1 MLGKCPS
8 CQSLTVPGSDGRCP
22 KCGYAL
28 QDAATTGSPS
38 SGRDTTDV
46 TVHPSKR
53 TESSSNQ
60 ELFAASGRAAD
71 SSGTPQ
77 YYLASDPSRSDAIY
91 QSAIAGIPPDAVAMD
106 RFRQNVLRLTPHTYV
121 TRVLVAANVLVFVV
135 MVLSG
140 VSPLMP
146 RVDQLVDWGANF
158 GPSTINGQWW
168 RLVTCMFL
176 HVGLIHLAFNMWVLW
191 QIGGLVERLLGN
203 TGLLVAYM
211 ISGVGGSLVSLAW
224 HPHVVSAGASGAVF
238 GLFGALLGFLV
249 FSRRSIPMRAL
260 RALAQSSI
268 MFVLFNV
275 AFGLAVP
282 AIDMAAH
289 LGGLATGFLCGLGL
303 SQPLDEST
311 GRRRLLRNVLVAV
324 IGSGLL
330 AGATQLLP
338 QPGMVQGENTI
349 QQVEQQ
355 LLAEMRT
362 AVERHQ
368 RGELSDQEF
377 GQWLESQLPRW
388 SALRERV
395 EQLAD
400 TGPEQQ
406 RKALAASARQLQL
419 REIQISNQA
428 AALKGGQ

>member
-8 CQSLTVPGSDGRCP
+8 CRSLTVPGSDGRCP

-28 QDAATTGSPS
+28 SDVASADRPRSGQEAPRLSPRNVGPS
-38 SGRDTTDV
+38 SNPDDFSAAGQTTD
-46 TVHPSKR
+46 SR
-53 TESSSNQ
+53 TEPVYFQ
-60 ELFAASGRAAD
+60 TSGPD
-71 SSGTPQ
+71 
-77 YYLASDPSRSDAIY
+77 RSDAIY
-91 QSAIAGIPPDAVAMD
+91 QATISGVPPDAAAMD

-121 TRVLVAANVLVFVV
+121 TRILVAANVLVFVV

-146 RVDQLVDWGANF
+146 RVDQLVGWGANF
-158 GPSTINGQWW
+158 GPSTIDGQWW

-176 HVGLIHLAFNMWVLW
+176 HVGIIHLAFNMWVLW

-203 TGLLVAYM
+203 TGLLVTYM
-211 ISGVGGSLVSLAW
+211 VSGVGGSLISLAW

-249 FSRRSIPMRAL
+249 FSRGSIPIRVL
-260 RALAQSSI
+260 RSLAQSSI

-303 SQPLDEST
+303 SQPFDAST
-311 GRRRLLRNVLVAV
+311 GRRRLYRNLLVAV
-324 IGSGLL
+324 FGSGLL

-338 QPGMVQGENTI
+338 APSVVQGEDTV
-349 QQVEQQ
+349 QQVEQK
-355 LLAEMRT
+355 LLDEMKA

-368 RGELSDQEF
+368 RGELSDKEF
-377 GQWLESQLPRW
+377 GQWLDSQLPHWR
-388 SALRERV
+388 ALRERV
-395 EQLAD
+395 ERLAD
-400 TGPEQQ
+400 TVPKEQ
-406 RKALAASARQLQL
+406 REAVADSIRQLQL
-419 REIQISNQA
+419 REIQIRNQA
-428 AALKGGQ
+428 AALKGSR